1 VYYAGRILPE
11 GADLTA
17 LQHEFY
23 RSFRGPGPADEDW
36 WSLVFDPET
45 RRLLV
50 RHEWQA
56 IGHDG
61 FDDFDVTEFLQQS
74 GGAQT
79 ALIDSL
85 FRAPVDA

>member
-1 VYYAGRILPE
+1 M
-11 GADLTA
+11 TT

-23 RSFRGPGPADEDW
+23 RSFRGPGPADEDR

-56 IGHDG
+56 TGHDG
-61 FDDFDVTEFLQQS
+61 FDDFDVTEFLQQT
-74 GGAQT
+74 GGAQA

-85 FRAPVDA
+85 FRVPVDA

>member
-1 VYYAGRILPE
+1 MAVI
-11 GADLTA
+11 
-17 LQHEFY
+17 QHEFY
-23 RSFRGPGPADEDW
+23 RSFRGPGLADEDR

-50 RHEWQA
+50 RHEWQSS
-56 IGHDG
+56 GHRG
-61 FDDFDVTEFLQQS
+61 FDDLDVTEFLAQT

-85 FRAPVDA
+85 FRVPADA

>member
-1 VYYAGRILPE
+1 MA
-11 GADLTA
+11 A

-23 RSFRGPGPADEDW
+23 RSFRGPRPADEDW

-45 RRLLV
+45 RRLMV

-56 IGHDG
+56 SGHGG
-61 FDDFDVTEFLQQS
+61 FDDVDVTEFLAHTGVAQS
-74 GGAQT
+74 

-85 FRAPVDA
+85 FRVPADA

>member
-1 VYYAGRILPE
+1 M
-11 GADLTA
+11 TA

-36 WSLVFDPET
+36 WSLVFDPDT

-50 RHEWQA
+50 RQEWQTA
-56 IGHDG
+56 GHGG
-61 FDDFDVTEFLQQS
+61 FEDFDVAEFLQHA
-74 GGAQT
+74 GGGQT

-85 FRAPVDA
+85 FRVPADA